1 MSKCVLFGF
10 LSLFTSLIVGCATV
24 PPPNDEYA
32 LAYAAI
38 EWARAQGAPR
48 YSPGNWH
55 RAEESY
61 RRGIALFEDRHYDE
75 AREFFI
81 RAKLS
86 AERAENSARVLKFQR
101 GEVF

>member
-1 MSKCVLFGF
+1 MFGLF
-10 LSLFTSLIVGCATV
+10 LGCATV

-32 LAYAAI
+32 LAFAAI

-61 RRGIALFEDRHYDE
+61 RRAITLYEDRRFSE
-75 AREFFI
+75 AKTFFV